1 MIEIRNISLAFG
13 ARKLFDNISAVINR
27 NDKIGLAGS
36 NGAGKSTLLKILSG
50 LEDCDEG
57 TVSRPKYAT
66 VGYLAQD
73 ISDISEKTL
82 FDEAKSAFENI
93 VELQERLK
101 DAEDRLKIL
110 DEKSG
115 EYYQTIE
122 DIGDLERKLE
132 DLDAYRLR
140 SKIETV
146 LHGLGFSPD
155 DIGRK
160 CSEFSGGWRMRIA
173 LSKLL
178 LKEPSLLMLD
188 EPTNHLDIESI
199 TWLEDYLKSYKGAVI
214 IVSHDRSFL
223 DLLTKKTFHL
233 SAGRLEIYAGNYSYY
248 EKESVIRRNLLEKM
262 AANQAKEIE
271 KTEKFIERFR
281 AKNTKAAQVQSR
293 IKALDKIERI
303 EIEKTESGIE
313 FKFPEPARSGQVVIN
328 VENLEKSYGDKH
340 VLKNVSLKVE
350 RGERIAIVGVNGAG
364 KTTLAKIMAGT
375 LGFDAGKVELGYNVE
390 MSYFAQHQAAE
401 LNPQNTVLE
410 EAENAAPKGEKFKA
424 RGLLGSFLFSGDD
437 VFKKVAVL
445 SGGEKNRLA
454 LAKMLLRSFN
464 FLILDEPTNH
474 LDINSKKVL
483 QKALANYAGTFV
495 IVSHDRDFLD
505 PIVTKV
511 VEIGK
516 RGVRTFAGNIS
527 NYIEKIRLEGVFDAP
542 NSQKKPNE
550 KAISY
555 KEQKALKSANNR
567 EMGKIKRRIEAIEN
581 EISSSEDECLSY
593 ENEMSAPDFF
603 KDAQNSQKTLELHS
617 ILKKSIERLYEEWQ
631 ELSDKLEELQN
642 K

>member
-13 ARKLFDNISAVINR
+13 ARKLFDGISAVINR

-57 TVSRPKYAT
+57 IVSRPKYAT

-101 DAEDRLKIL
+101 DAERRLKIL

-173 LSKLL
+173 LAKLL

-248 EKESVIRRNLLEKM
+248 EKESAIRRSLLEKM

-293 IKALDKIERI
+293 IKALDKIEKI

-313 FKFPEPARSGQVVIN
+313 FKFPEPKRCGQTVIN
-328 VENLEKSYGDKH
+328 VENLSKSYAGKP

-375 LGFDAGKVELGYNVE
+375 LDFDGGKVELGYNVE

-483 QKALANYAGTFV
+483 QKALASYAGTFV

-505 PIVTKV
+505 PIATKV
-511 VEIGK
+511 VEIGR
-516 RGVRTFAGNIS
+516 RGVRTFIGNVS
-527 NYIEKIRLEGVFDAP
+527 NYIEKIRAEGVFDAP
-542 NSQKKPNE
+542 NSPKKPNE
-550 KAISY
+550 KALSY

-567 EMGKIKRRIEAIEN
+567 EMGKIKRRIEAVEN
-581 EISSSEDECLSY
+581 EISSSEDECQSL
-593 ENEMSAPDFF
+593 EGEMSNPDFF
-603 KDAQNSQKTLELHS
+603 KDAQNSAKTLERHS
-617 ILKKSIERLYEEWQ
+617 ILKKDIERLYEEWQ
-631 ELSDKLEELQN
+631 DLSDKLEELQN

>member
-13 ARKLFDNISAVINR
+13 ARKLFDGISAVINR
-27 NDKIGLAGS
+27 GDKIGLAGS

-101 DAEDRLKIL
+101 DAENRLKIL

-155 DIGRK
+155 DAERK

-173 LSKLL
+173 LAKLL

-248 EKESVIRRNLLEKM
+248 EKESAIRRSLLEKM

-313 FKFPEPARSGQVVIN
+313 FKFPEPKRCGQVVIN
-328 VENLEKSYGDKH
+328 VENLCKSYDGKP
-340 VLKNVSLKVE
+340 VLKNVNLKVE
-350 RGERIAIVGVNGAG
+350 RGERIAIVGANGAG
-364 KTTLAKIMAGT
+364 KTTLAKIMAGA
-375 LGFDAGKVELGYNVE
+375 LDFEEGKAELGYNVE

-437 VFKKVAVL
+437 AFKKVAVL

-511 VEIGK
+511 VEIGR
-516 RGVRTFAGNIS
+516 RGIRVFVGNIS
-527 NYIEKIRLEGVFDAP
+527 SYIEKIRQEGVFDAP

-550 KAISY
+550 KALSY

-567 EMGKIKRRIEAIEN
+567 EAGKIKRRIEAVEN
-581 EISSSEDECLSY
+581 EISSSEGECEKL
-593 ENEMSAPDFF
+593 ETEMSEPDFF
-603 KDAQNSQKTLELHS
+603 KDAQNSAKTLERHS
-617 ILKKSIERLYEEWQ
+617 ILKKGIELLYEEWQ
-631 ELSDKLEELQN
+631 DLSDRLEELQN